1 MVSKSISQIR
11 GYASDKYV
19 STSFFEG
26 IINIA
31 CHHEDGVPYF
41 FLELDHEDV
50 EEKFYK
56 TIALEKDEFIKLVK
70 IITNR
75 LELELSITNTTSKII
90 NEDDLEIEDFIEDD
104 YETEDDYIDT
114 YTINFD
120 YYNNNSLNI
129 TCETKYCQID
139 DEYKNDTI
147 SIKFI
152 LSTEQLSHLDKI
164 LKEFL
169 ILM

>member
-19 STSFFEG
+19 STSFFNG
-26 IINIA
+26 RINIA

-90 NEDDLEIEDFIEDD
+90 NEDD

-114 YTINFD
+114 YTISFD

>member
-1 MVSKSISQIR
+1 M
-11 GYASDKYV
+11 
-19 STSFFEG
+19 
-26 IINIA
+26 N
-31 CHHEDGVPYF
+31 
-41 FLELDHEDV
+41 LEQL
-50 EEKFYK
+50 K
-56 TIALEKDEFIKLVK
+56 FIKLVK

-114 YTINFD
+114 YTISFD